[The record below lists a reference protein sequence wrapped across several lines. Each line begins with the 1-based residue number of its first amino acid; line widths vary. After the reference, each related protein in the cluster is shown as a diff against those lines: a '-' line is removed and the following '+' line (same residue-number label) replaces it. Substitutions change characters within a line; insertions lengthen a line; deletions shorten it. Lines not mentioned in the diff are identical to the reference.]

1 MSLLLHLIIA
11 AGYVSVAVAV
21 AISLPQTA
29 FAADQGTANL
39 IGAIGALATALLH
52 QAIAHHQHVR
62 RLSVA
67 EKRQKTLLADFREV
81 RSEVQRLQK
90 GFGEADPEVLR
101 MILSRSADDVAS
113 ELRVLEILR
122 RQLSGEPEDEPGDE
136 IDAVASDAAASDA
149 AASDGEAYEVFDDEA
164 AAPEDVSD
172 FRADF
177 AAGEGPAA
185 SAGHGFEILEAT
197 REALKESR
205 VGIYLQPVVTLPER
219 KVEFYE
225 SYSRILA
232 EDGST
237 LGPDDYLPI
246 AEQAGLVSAIDNN
259 LLFRCI
265 QLVRKTRRNNR
276 DYGFF
281 CNISPHTLRDE
292 SFFPQFIEFMEENHE
307 LADSLIFEFSQEDV
321 ANHGADVIE
330 HLNALTALGFGFSM
344 DQVESLDFDFAA
356 LAGRH
361 FNYVKI
367 EAGTLLSLVQ
377 EDEGGFALESLRR
390 ALKRAGIELIVEKV
404 ETEQVLV
411 ELLDYAIPYGQ
422 GYLFGEPRLSRSA
435 A

>member
-1 MSLLLHLIIA
+1 MSLLLHLVIA
-11 AGYVSVAVAV
+11 AGYVSVAATV

-29 FAADQGTANL
+29 FAPDQGTANL
-39 IGAIGALATALLH
+39 IAAIGALGTALLH

-62 RLSVA
+62 RLGTA
-67 EKRQKTLLADFREV
+67 EKQQKTLLADFKEV
-81 RSEVQRLQK
+81 RSEVQKLQE
-90 GFGEADPEVLR
+90 GFSEADPEVLR
-101 MILSRSADDVAS
+101 MILSRSADDVAA

-122 RQLSGEPEDEPGDE
+122 QQLSGTLGDEPG
-136 IDAVASDAAASDA
+136 IKFDAAASD
-149 AASDGEAYEVFDDEA
+149 DEAYEMFDDEA

-177 AAGEGPAA
+177 TSDDEPAA
-185 SAGHGFEILEAT
+185 NAGHGFEILETT
-197 REALKESR
+197 REALKENR

-265 QLVRKTRRNNR
+265 QLVRKTRRHNR
-276 DYGFF
+276 AYGFF

-330 HLNALTALGFGFSM
+330 HLNALAAIGFGFSM

-361 FNYVKI
+361 FSYVKI
-367 EAGTLLSLVQ
+367 DAETLLSLVQ

-404 ETEQVLV
+404 ESEHILV